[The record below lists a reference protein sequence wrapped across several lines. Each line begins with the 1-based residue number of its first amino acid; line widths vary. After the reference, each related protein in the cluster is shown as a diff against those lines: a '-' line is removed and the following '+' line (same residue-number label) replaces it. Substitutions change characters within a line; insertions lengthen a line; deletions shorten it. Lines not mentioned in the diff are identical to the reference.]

1 MTNTF
6 KLKKGLGRGL
16 SSLIGD
22 TSTTPKSNKV
32 SISSIVKNKFQP
44 RKNFNKEQMDELISS
59 IKERGIIQP
68 IIVRRQSDK
77 YEIVAGVFS
86 RNSKLSINFGKKLGI
101 QKDRCYSNFI
111 EMANKESKRKDG
123 IKVVSIMTPPSSHQI
138 IAEKFI
144 DNNINIISDKPF
156 AGNLEQAKKLY
167 KKIKS
172 NKKIKYA
179 LTHNYSAYP
188 MVREAKVL
196 VEKGKLG
203 RVEYINVEY
212 IQDWSGGSKINSKN
226 AKKKLKWKIDRKIVG
241 ISAVLNEI
249 GTHAYHLA
257 TYISGLRGD
266 KVFADIKQISKK
278 IQMDDSAQVMINFT
292 NGAKGMFW
300 TSVMAKGGV
309 YGLRIR
315 IFGTKGSLEWVQND
329 PNYLKLNPGK
339 GAVKYLERGFHN
351 AKFSKKF
358 SRIKFGHPE
367 GYLDAF
373 ANIYKEFANSLKN
386 KSKKRYFYPNEDEG
400 LETAKFINACKVS
413 SKNKKWEKIK

>member
-1 MTNTF
+1 MNTN
-6 KLKKGLGRGL
+6 KLSLGIVG
-16 SSLIGD
+16 GG
-22 TSTTPKSNKV
+22 PKSWIGHV
-32 SISSIVKNKFQP
+32 HRISARF
-44 RKNFNKEQMDELISS
+44 D
-59 IKERGIIQP
+59 
-68 IIVRRQSDK
+68 DK

-86 RNSKLSINFGKKLGI
+86 RNSKLSISFGKTLGI
-101 QKDRCYSNFI
+101 SKDRCYSNFR
-111 EMANKESKRKDG
+111 EMALKESKRNDG
-123 IKVVSIMTPPSSHQI
+123 IQVVSIMTPPSSHQI

-144 DNNINIISDKPF
+144 EKNINIISDKPF
-156 AGNLEQAKKLY
+156 AGNLDQAKKLY

-196 VEKGKLG
+196 IEKGKIG
-203 RVEYINVEY
+203 KIEYVNVEY
-212 IQDWSGGSKINSKN
+212 IQDWSGGTKINVRN
-226 AKKKLKWKIDRKIVG
+226 AKKKLKWKIDNKIVG
-241 ISAVLNEI
+241 ASAVLNEI

-257 TYISGLRGD
+257 TYISGLKGE
-266 KVFADIKQISKK
+266 KIFADIKQISKK
-278 IQMDDSAQVMINFT
+278 IKMDDNAQVMINFT

-309 YGLRIR
+309 YGLKIR
-315 IFGTKGSLEWVQND
+315 VFGSKGSLEWVQND
-329 PNYLKLNPGK
+329 PNYLKLNPDK
-339 GAVKYLERGFHN
+339 GAVRYLERGFHN
-351 AKFSKKF
+351 AELSKKF

-373 ANIYKEFANSLKN
+373 ANIYREFAESLKN

-413 SKNKKWEKIK
+413 SKNKRWVKIK

>member
-1 MTNTF
+1 MNTN
-6 KLKKGLGRGL
+6 KLSLGIVG
-16 SSLIGD
+16 GG
-22 TSTTPKSNKV
+22 PKSWIGHV
-32 SISSIVKNKFQP
+32 HRISARF
-44 RKNFNKEQMDELISS
+44 D
-59 IKERGIIQP
+59 
-68 IIVRRQSDK
+68 DK

-86 RNSKLSINFGKKLGI
+86 RNAKLSINFGKTLGI
-101 QKDRCYSNFI
+101 SKDRCYSTFK
-111 EMANKESKRKDG
+111 EMALKESERNDG
-123 IKVVSIMTPPSSHQI
+123 IQVVSIMTPPSSHQI

-144 DNNINIISDKPF
+144 EKNINIISDKPF
-156 AGNLEQAKKLY
+156 AGNLDQAKKLY

-196 VEKGKLG
+196 IEKGKIG
-203 RVEYINVEY
+203 KIEYVNVEY
-212 IQDWSGGSKINSKN
+212 IQDWSGGTKINVRN
-226 AKKKLKWKIDRKIVG
+226 AKKKLKWKIDNKIVG
-241 ISAVLNEI
+241 ASAVLNEI

-257 TYISGLRGD
+257 TYISGLKGE
-266 KVFADIKQISKK
+266 KIFADIKQISKK
-278 IQMDDSAQVMINFT
+278 IKMDDNAQVMINFT

-315 IFGTKGSLEWVQND
+315 VFGSKGSLEWVQND
-329 PNYLKLNPGK
+329 PNYLKLNPDK
-339 GAVKYLERGFHN
+339 GAVRYLERGFHN
-351 AKFSKKF
+351 AELSKKF

-373 ANIYKEFANSLKN
+373 ANIYREFADSLKN

-413 SKNKKWEKIK
+413 SKNKRWVKIK

>member
-1 MTNTF
+1 MNTN
-6 KLKKGLGRGL
+6 KLSLGIVG
-16 SSLIGD
+16 GG
-22 TSTTPKSNKV
+22 PKSWIGHV
-32 SISSIVKNKFQP
+32 HRISARF
-44 RKNFNKEQMDELISS
+44 D
-59 IKERGIIQP
+59 
-68 IIVRRQSDK
+68 DK

-86 RNSKLSINFGKKLGI
+86 RNSKLSINFGKTLGI
-101 QKDRCYSNFI
+101 SKDRCYSNFK
-111 EMANKESKRKDG
+111 EMALKESKRNDG
-123 IKVVSIMTPPSSHQI
+123 IQVVSIMTPPSSHQI

-144 DNNINIISDKPF
+144 EKNINIISDKPF
-156 AGNLEQAKKLY
+156 AGNLDQAKKLY

-196 VEKGKLG
+196 IEKGKIG
-203 RVEYINVEY
+203 KIEYVNVEY
-212 IQDWSGGSKINSKN
+212 IQDWSDGTKINVRN
-226 AKKKLKWKIDRKIVG
+226 AKKKLKWKIDNKIVG
-241 ISAVLNEI
+241 ASAVLNEI

-257 TYISGLRGD
+257 TYISGLKGE
-266 KVFADIKQISKK
+266 KIFADIKQISKK
-278 IQMDDSAQVMINFT
+278 IKMDDNAQVMINFT

-315 IFGTKGSLEWVQND
+315 VFGSKGSLEWVQND
-329 PNYLKLNPGK
+329 PNYLKLNPDK
-339 GAVKYLERGFHN
+339 GAVRYLERGFHN
-351 AKFSKKF
+351 AELSKKF

-373 ANIYKEFANSLKN
+373 ANIYREFADSLKN

-413 SKNKKWEKIK
+413 SKNKRWVKIK

>member
-1 MTNTF
+1 MKT
-6 KLKKGLGRGL
+6 KKFSLGIVG
-16 SSLIGD
+16 GG
-22 TSTTPKSNKV
+22 PKSWIGHV
-32 SISSIVKNKFQP
+32 HRISARFDN
-44 RKNFNKEQMDELISS
+44 
-59 IKERGIIQP
+59 
-68 IIVRRQSDK
+68 K

-123 IKVVSIMTPPSSHQI
+123 IQVVSIMTPPSSHQI

-212 IQDWSGGSKINSKN
+212 IQDWSAGSKINSKN
-226 AKKKLKWKIDRKIVG
+226 AKKKLKWKIDKKIVG

-278 IQMDDSAQVMINFT
+278 IQMDDNAQVMINFT

>member
-1 MTNTF
+1 MNTN
-6 KLKKGLGRGL
+6 KLSLGIVG
-16 SSLIGD
+16 GG
-22 TSTTPKSNKV
+22 PKSWIGHV
-32 SISSIVKNKFQP
+32 HRISARF
-44 RKNFNKEQMDELISS
+44 D
-59 IKERGIIQP
+59 
-68 IIVRRQSDK
+68 DK

-86 RNSKLSINFGKKLGI
+86 RNSKLSISFGKTLGI
-101 QKDRCYSNFI
+101 SKDRCYSNFK
-111 EMANKESKRKDG
+111 EMALKESKRNDG
-123 IKVVSIMTPPSSHQI
+123 IQVVSIMTPPSSHQI

-144 DNNINIISDKPF
+144 EKNINIISDKPF
-156 AGNLEQAKKLY
+156 AGNLVQAKKLY

-196 VEKGKLG
+196 IEKGKIG
-203 RVEYINVEY
+203 KIEYVNVEY
-212 IQDWSGGSKINSKN
+212 IQDWSDGTKINVRN
-226 AKKKLKWKIDRKIVG
+226 AKKKLKWKIDNKIVG
-241 ISAVLNEI
+241 ASAVLNEI

-257 TYISGLRGD
+257 TYISGLKGE
-266 KVFADIKQISKK
+266 KIFADIKQISKK
-278 IQMDDSAQVMINFT
+278 IKMDDNAQVMINFT

-315 IFGTKGSLEWVQND
+315 VFGSKGSLEWVQND
-329 PNYLKLNPGK
+329 PNYLKLNPDK
-339 GAVKYLERGFHN
+339 GAVRYLERGFHN
-351 AKFSKKF
+351 AELSKKF

-373 ANIYKEFANSLKN
+373 ANIYREFAESLKN

-413 SKNKKWEKIK
+413 SKNKRWVKIK